1 MILLKDA
8 IYKDILVFLDSC
20 DKFGKQIPSSISQ
33 LPEDLGGGST
43 EVNTVS
49 YEARR
54 IKAVFLK
61 LRDW

>member
-1 MILLKDA
+1 MIIIKDT
-8 IYKDILVFLDSC
+8 IYKDILQFLDAC
-20 DKFGKQIPSSISQ
+20 DKHGKNIPTVISH
-33 LPEDLGGGST
+33 LPEEMGGGLM
-43 EVNTVS
+43 ENNTVS